1 MIKFRPHTEK
11 DIPYRAKWLNNPK
24 ANRLLGNHPGEKTTL
39 VKQQVWFATYRKE
52 KTKKFFTIYD
62 DNRPIGFVGLS
73 HIDKINKTAEIFVV
87 IGEDDYRGKG
97 IGRQAVQWIVDF
109 GFKQLKLHKIALAV
123 FAENLVAVK
132 LYKSLGFK
140 QEGTLKDDAYF
151 GGKYHDTLLMAK
163 FA

>member
-1 MIKFRPHTEK
+1 M
-11 DIPYRAKWLNNPK
+11 
-24 ANRLLGNHPGEKTTL
+24 
-39 VKQQVWFATYRKE
+39 
-52 KTKKFFTIYD
+52 
-62 DNRPIGFVGLS
+62 GLS